1 MPRCGDVVI
10 FVTTAERQI
19 KPIALTL
26 CMHAGVTKN
35 THLTVMD
42 KKICC
47 PGDVLFHCICT
58 HTRLS
63 RVLLQFQEKVDALE
77 VLGADVRQVPAVPF
91 DNPKN
96 YNHQVS

>member
-1 MPRCGDVVI
+1 MPRCGNVAI
-10 FVTTAERQI
+10 FVITAERQI

-26 CMHAGVTKN
+26 RMHAGVTQN
-35 THLTVMD
+35 TYLTVMD

-47 PGDVLFHCICT
+47 PGDVLFHCTCT
-58 HTRLS
+58 HTHLS
-63 RVLLQFQEKVDALE
+63 RVLLQLQEKVDALE